1 VVVASVAVTAVVLVP
16 VVASVVGLVAVSVA
30 VAVAV
35 VACVAEFE
43 AEPASLSVALALAD
57 SVGVPVPCVVASPVT
72 IVAPLCESL
81 ALARVPSSPQPI
93 SATPSDSP
101 SPTLPRPIRIVMA
114 GR

>member
-16 VVASVVGLVAVSVA
+16 VVASVVGLVAVS